1 MNLFINLLIGLISL
15 FLFYLEEKFIISKN
29 PIQLNKYP
37 MYEYTVQ

>member
-15 FLFYLEEKFIISKN
+15 FLFYLEKFIISKN
-29 PIQLNKYP
+29 PIQLTKYP